1 MVQLKKPT
9 SYQEQLELLKKRNVI
24 IDDPVRDIT
33 ILEGISYYR
42 ITAYLL
48 PFKQSDG
55 CYRPGTQFRTI
66 YRIYEFDRKLRGV
79 LIAAL
84 EEVEIF
90 LRTKFAYYH
99 AHKYGAEGYMNADNY
114 SKFHNEEKFKDNIA
128 REVASNGRSAFVS
141 HHNEHYE
148 GRFPIWVMMELFT
161 FGMLSRFYSDL
172 KTVDQKY
179 LAKEIYHTTPKNV
192 ISWLRCST
200 DLRNICAHYG
210 RLYYRIFSAT
220 PASVPAELKQINRLW
235 GAVLA
240 LHALY
245 PNAEKWN
252 TEILPNLSAVFD
264 EYKTDISLQ
273 HIGFPEDWEKKLW
286 K

>member
-1 MVQLKKPT
+1 MD
-9 SYQEQLELLKKRNVI
+9 LLKKRDVV
-24 IDDPVRDIT
+24 IDDPVRDVV
-33 ILEGISYYR
+33 ILEEISYYR
-42 ITAYLL
+42 LTAYLL

-55 CYRPGTQFRTI
+55 CYKAGTQFRTI

-90 LRTKFAYYH
+90 LRTKFAYFH
-99 AHKYGAEGYMNADNY
+99 AHIYGAEGYMNPDNY
-114 SKFHNEEKFKDNIA
+114 SKNHDEVKFKDNIS
-128 REVASNGRSAFVS
+128 REIASNGRSAFVL

-148 GRFPIWVMMELFT
+148 GRFPIWVIMELFT

-172 KTVDQKY
+172 KTADQKL
-179 LAKEIYHTTPKNV
+179 LAKEIYHTIPKNI
-192 ISWLRCST
+192 ISWLRCCT

-210 RLYYRIFSAT
+210 RLYYRIFSAI
-220 PASVPAELKQINRLW
+220 PASVSAESKQINRLW

-240 LHALY
+240 LRQLY
-245 PNAEKWN
+245 PNAKKWN
-252 TEILPNLSAVFD
+252 AEILPKLSAVVD
-264 EYKTDISLQ
+264 EYKNDISLW
-273 HIGFPEDWEKKLW
+273 HIGFPKDWESKLR